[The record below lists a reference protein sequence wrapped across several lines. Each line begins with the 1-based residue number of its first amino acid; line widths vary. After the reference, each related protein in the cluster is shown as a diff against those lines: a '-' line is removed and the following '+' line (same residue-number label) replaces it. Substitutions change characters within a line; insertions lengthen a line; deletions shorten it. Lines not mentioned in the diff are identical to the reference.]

1 MPKLYRE
8 QQRADALAIASA
20 ESNVSVAAQLAGVPR
35 STLADWLARPDSVT
49 TPNQR
54 DLAKRDFAQAIDVAR
69 WAYLGRA
76 LEPDAIASTSGYYA
90 GQTVRSLT
98 EVHQLLTGGPTA
110 RVEGLFAFLAAYR
123 GGGESDRDE
132 GGG

>member
-1 MPKLYRE
+1 MKLYRE
-8 QQRADALAIASA
+8 QQKADALAIAASQA
-20 ESNVSVAAQLAGVPR
+20 NVSVAAELAGVPQ
-35 STLADWLARPDSVT
+35 STLRDWLKRPDTHVPVET
-49 TPNQR
+49 R